1 MYIMLNICI
10 ATHLRKLFLSFICS
24 ALRKQTH
31 VHIYHNLGGNLMVNN
46 ISNSRNTR
54 KSRTSSIKRTAIFWC
69 IIVLAVIGT
78 ILGLIIVNNY
88 QDTLKL
94 KEGEKILSVLETVSV
109 SIDGDKY
116 ENLVEN
122 LNDKDPYYEELRQ
135 YLIKVKN
142 TTGLRFLFTESYLKD
157 RKTTAYIV
165 DGNETGKEDFSPI
178 GTPVNTENETIDT
191 EETIKALTEGVGG
204 YTDFYETEEWGTL
217 FSAFAP
223 IYNSG
228 GKVVGI
234 VGADAPANDVK
245 SMINSITFTVVLAI
259 FLGFAAITTL
269 IAALISGILR
279 PIIKIKDY
287 ALEISNGNL
296 SVNVENLTKSNN
308 EIGEI
313 YSAFSV
319 MIKNTANIINSIKDS
334 VSKLLNFNSQLLE
347 NADASSSAAQD
358 VSANIVE
365 AANSAS
371 SQEKILDEAV
381 GNMDKIK
388 EKLDTA
394 VEKLKA
400 VYKDMKLEQEVSLTR
415 KDEISKFEESISLLS
430 NVARTTEENLNRLLA
445 EIRNIYIFTQTMND
459 IAEQTNLLALNAGIE
474 AARAGDSGK
483 GFAVVAREIQK
494 LSQGTKESA
503 QNINE
508 IANSID
514 SKANETIANMNLT
527 IDTVDEGVNLSKSMQ
542 DYIKYVT
549 GNAEDNVSNISK
561 ISEEYAMI
569 QDELDKAMESFNEI
583 NKLIKEFSEK
593 MEVIAATAQE
603 QAAMSEEL
611 KASTSVLKD
620 VVETL
625 ENKINTFRT

>member
-1 MYIMLNICI
+1 M
-10 ATHLRKLFLSFICS
+10 
-24 ALRKQTH
+24 
-31 VHIYHNLGGNLMVNN
+31 VDNL
-46 ISNSRNTR
+46 SNSKNTR
-54 KSRTSSIKRTAIFWC
+54 KLRTSSIKRTAIVWC

-94 KEGEKILSVLETVSV
+94 KEGEKILSVLETVSA

-116 ENLVEN
+116 ESLVEN

-157 RKTTAYIV
+157 GKTTAYIV
-165 DGNETGKEDFSPI
+165 DGNETNKEDFSPI
-178 GTPVNTENETIDT
+178 GTSVNTENETIDT

-204 YTDFYETEEWGTL
+204 YTDFYETEEWGML

-223 IYNSG
+223 IYNSE
-228 GKVVGI
+228 GKIVGI

-245 SMINSITFTVVLAI
+245 SMIDSITFTVVSVI

-296 SVNVENLTKSNN
+296 SVNVENSTKSNN
-308 EIGEI
+308 EISEI

-319 MIKNTANIINSIKDS
+319 MIKNTASIINSIKDS

-400 VYKDMKLEQEVSLTR
+400 IYKDMKLEQEASLTR

-430 NVARTTEENLNRLLA
+430 DIARTTDENLNRLLA
-445 EIRNIYIFTQTMND
+445 EIKNIYIFTQTMND

-474 AARAGDSGK
+474 AARAGDSGR

-527 IDTVDEGVNLSKSMQ
+527 INTVDEGVNLSKSMQ
-542 DYIKYVT
+542 DYLKYVT
-549 GNAEDNVSNISK
+549 GNAEDNVNNISK

-569 QDELDKAMESFNEI
+569 QDELDKAMKRFNEI
-583 NKLIKEFSEK
+583 NKLIKEFSGK

-611 KASTSVLKD
+611 KASTSILKD
-620 VVETL
+620 VVDVL

>member
-1 MYIMLNICI
+1 MVDN
-10 ATHLRKLFLSFICS
+10 LS
-24 ALRKQTH
+24 
-31 VHIYHNLGGNLMVNN
+31 NN
-46 ISNSRNTR
+46 KNTR
-54 KSRTSSIKRTAIFWC
+54 KLRTSSIKRTAIVWC

-88 QDTLKL
+88 QDSLKL
-94 KEGEKILSVLETVSV
+94 KEGEKILSVLETVSA

-116 ENLVEN
+116 ESLVEN

-157 RKTTAYIV
+157 GKTTAYIV
-165 DGNETGKEDFSPI
+165 DGNETNKEDFSPI
-178 GTPVNTENETIDT
+178 GTSVNTENETIDT

-204 YTDFYETEEWGTL
+204 YTDFYETEEWGML

-223 IYNSG
+223 IYNSE
-228 GKVVGI
+228 GKIVGI

-245 SMINSITFTVVLAI
+245 SMIDSITFTVVSVI

-269 IAALISGILR
+269 IAALISSILR

-296 SVNVENLTKSNN
+296 SVNVENSTKSNN
-308 EIGEI
+308 EISEI

-319 MIKNTANIINSIKDS
+319 MIKNTASIINSIKDS

-400 VYKDMKLEQEVSLTR
+400 IYKDMKLEQEASLTR

-430 NVARTTEENLNRLLA
+430 DIARTTDENLNRLLA
-445 EIRNIYIFTQTMND
+445 EIKNIYIFTQTMND

-474 AARAGDSGK
+474 AARAGDSGR

-527 IDTVDEGVNLSKSMQ
+527 INTVDEGANLSKSMQ
-542 DYIKYVT
+542 DYLKYVT
-549 GNAEDNVSNISK
+549 GNAEDNVNNISK

-569 QDELDKAMESFNEI
+569 QDELDKAMERFNEI
-583 NKLIKEFSEK
+583 NKLIKEFSGK

-611 KASTSVLKD
+611 KASTSILKD
-620 VVETL
+620 VVNVL

>member
-1 MYIMLNICI
+1 MVDN
-10 ATHLRKLFLSFICS
+10 LS
-24 ALRKQTH
+24 
-31 VHIYHNLGGNLMVNN
+31 NN
-46 ISNSRNTR
+46 KNTR
-54 KSRTSSIKRTAIFWC
+54 KLRTSSIKRTAIVWC

-88 QDTLKL
+88 QDSLKL
-94 KEGEKILSVLETVSV
+94 KEGEKILSVLETVSA

-116 ENLVEN
+116 ESLVEN

-157 RKTTAYIV
+157 GTTAYIV
-165 DGNETGKEDFSPI
+165 DGNETNKEDFSPI
-178 GTPVNTENETIDT
+178 GTSVNTENETIDT

-204 YTDFYETEEWGTL
+204 YTDFYETEEWGML

-223 IYNSG
+223 IYNSE
-228 GKVVGI
+228 GKIVGI

-245 SMINSITFTVVLAI
+245 SMIDSITFTVVSVI

-269 IAALISGILR
+269 IAALISSILR

-296 SVNVENLTKSNN
+296 SVNVENSTKSNN
-308 EIGEI
+308 EISEI

-319 MIKNTANIINSIKDS
+319 MIKNTASIINSIKDS

-400 VYKDMKLEQEVSLTR
+400 IYKDMKLEQEASLTR

-430 NVARTTEENLNRLLA
+430 DIARTTDENLNRLLA
-445 EIRNIYIFTQTMND
+445 EIKNIYIFTQTMND

-474 AARAGDSGK
+474 AARAGDSGR

-527 IDTVDEGVNLSKSMQ
+527 INTVDEGANLSKSMQ
-542 DYIKYVT
+542 DYLKYVT
-549 GNAEDNVSNISK
+549 GNAEDNVNNISK

-569 QDELDKAMESFNEI
+569 QDELDKAMERFNEI
-583 NKLIKEFSEK
+583 NKLIKEFSGK

-611 KASTSVLKD
+611 KASTSILKD
-620 VVETL
+620 VVNVL

>member
-1 MYIMLNICI
+1 
-10 ATHLRKLFLSFICS
+10 
-24 ALRKQTH
+24 
-31 VHIYHNLGGNLMVNN
+31 MVNN
-46 ISNSRNTR
+46 LSNNRNTR
-54 KSRTSSIKRTAIFWC
+54 KSRTSSIKRIAIFWC

-116 ENLVEN
+116 ESLVEN

-157 RKTTAYIV
+157 GKTTAYIV
-165 DGNETGKEDFSPI
+165 DGNETDKEDFSPI
-178 GTPVNTENETIDT
+178 GTSVNTENETIDT

-228 GKVVGI
+228 ERVVGI

-245 SMINSITFTVVLAI
+245 SMIDSITFTVVSVI
-259 FLGFAAITTL
+259 FLGFAAITIL

-296 SVNVENLTKSNN
+296 SVNVENSTKSNN

-371 SQEKILDEAV
+371 GQEKILDEAV

-400 VYKDMKLEQEVSLTR
+400 IYKDMKLEQEASLTR

-430 NVARTTEENLNRLLA
+430 NVARTTEENLNRLLV
-445 EIRNIYIFTQTMND
+445 EIKNIYIFTQTMND

-474 AARAGDSGK
+474 AARAGDSGR

-503 QNINE
+503 QSINE

-549 GNAEDNVSNISK
+549 GNAEDNVNNISK

-569 QDELDKAMESFNEI
+569 QDELDKAMERFNEI
-583 NKLIKEFSEK
+583 NKLIKEFSGK

-611 KASTSVLKD
+611 KASTSVLNGVVD
-620 VVETL
+620 VL

>member
-1 MYIMLNICI
+1 M
-10 ATHLRKLFLSFICS
+10 
-24 ALRKQTH
+24 
-31 VHIYHNLGGNLMVNN
+31 VDNL
-46 ISNSRNTR
+46 SNSKNTR
-54 KSRTSSIKRTAIFWC
+54 KLRTSSIKRTAIVWC

-94 KEGEKILSVLETVSV
+94 KEGEKILSVLETVSA

-116 ENLVEN
+116 ESLVEN

-157 RKTTAYIV
+157 GKTTAYIV
-165 DGNETGKEDFSPI
+165 DGNETNKEDFSPI
-178 GTPVNTENETIDT
+178 GTSVNTENETIDT

-204 YTDFYETEEWGTL
+204 YTDFYETEEWGML

-223 IYNSG
+223 IYNSE
-228 GKVVGI
+228 GKIVGI

-245 SMINSITFTVVLAI
+245 SMIDSITFTVVSVI

-296 SVNVENLTKSNN
+296 SVNVENSTKSNN
-308 EIGEI
+308 EISEI

-319 MIKNTANIINSIKDS
+319 MIKNTASIINSIKDS

-400 VYKDMKLEQEVSLTR
+400 IYKDMKLEQEASLTR

-430 NVARTTEENLNRLLA
+430 DIARTTDENLNRLLA
-445 EIRNIYIFTQTMND
+445 EIKNIYIFTQTMND

-474 AARAGDSGK
+474 AARAGDSGR

-527 IDTVDEGVNLSKSMQ
+527 INTVDEGANLSKSMQ
-542 DYIKYVT
+542 DYLKYVT
-549 GNAEDNVSNISK
+549 GNAEDNVNNISK

-569 QDELDKAMESFNEI
+569 QDELDKAMERFNEI
-583 NKLIKEFSEK
+583 NKLIKEFSGK

-611 KASTSVLKD
+611 KASTSILKD
-620 VVETL
+620 VVDVL

>member
-1 MYIMLNICI
+1 
-10 ATHLRKLFLSFICS
+10 
-24 ALRKQTH
+24 
-31 VHIYHNLGGNLMVNN
+31 MVNN
-46 ISNSRNTR
+46 LSNNRNTR
-54 KSRTSSIKRTAIFWC
+54 KPRTSSIKRTAIFWC

-94 KEGEKILSVLETVSV
+94 KEGEKILSVLETGSA

-116 ENLVEN
+116 ESLVEN

-157 RKTTAYIV
+157 GKTTAYIV
-165 DGNETGKEDFSPI
+165 DGNETDKEDFSPI
-178 GTPVNTENETIDT
+178 GTSVNTENETIDT

-217 FSAFAP
+217 LSAFAP

-228 GKVVGI
+228 GRVVGI

-245 SMINSITFTVVLAI
+245 SMIGSITFTVVSVI
-259 FLGFAAITTL
+259 FLGFAAITIL

-296 SVNVENLTKSNN
+296 SVNVENSTKSNN
-308 EIGEI
+308 EISEI

-319 MIKNTANIINSIKDS
+319 MIKNTASIINSIKDS

-371 SQEKILDEAV
+371 DQEKILDEAV

-400 VYKDMKLEQEVSLTR
+400 IYKDMKLEQEASLTR

-430 NVARTTEENLNRLLA
+430 NVARTTEENLNRLLV
-445 EIRNIYIFTQTMND
+445 EIKNIYIFTQTMND

-474 AARAGDSGK
+474 AARAGDSGR

-527 IDTVDEGVNLSKSMQ
+527 IDTVDEGVDLSKSMQ

-549 GNAEDNVSNISK
+549 GNAEDNVNNISK
-561 ISEEYAMI
+561 ISEEYAII
-569 QDELDKAMESFNEI
+569 QDELDKAMERFNEI
-583 NKLIKEFSEK
+583 NKLIKEFSGK

-611 KASTSVLKD
+611 KASTSVLNGVVD
-620 VVETL
+620 VL

>member
-1 MYIMLNICI
+1 
-10 ATHLRKLFLSFICS
+10 
-24 ALRKQTH
+24 
-31 VHIYHNLGGNLMVNN
+31 MVNN
-46 ISNSRNTR
+46 LSNNRNTR

-116 ENLVEN
+116 ESLVEN

-157 RKTTAYIV
+157 GKTTAYIV
-165 DGNETGKEDFSPI
+165 DGNETDKEDFSPI
-178 GTPVNTENETIDT
+178 GTSVNTENETIDT

-204 YTDFYETEEWGTL
+204 YTDFYETEEWGML

-223 IYNSG
+223 IYNSE
-228 GKVVGI
+228 GKIVGI

-245 SMINSITFTVVLAI
+245 SMIDSITFTVVSVI
-259 FLGFAAITTL
+259 FLGFAAITIL

-279 PIIKIKDY
+279 SVIKIKDY

-296 SVNVENLTKSNN
+296 FVNVENSTKSNN

-371 SQEKILDEAV
+371 DQEKILDEAV

-400 VYKDMKLEQEVSLTR
+400 IYKDMKLEQEASLTR

-430 NVARTTEENLNRLLA
+430 NVARTTEENLNRLLV
-445 EIRNIYIFTQTMND
+445 EIKNIYIFTQTMND

-474 AARAGDSGK
+474 AARAGDSGR

-494 LSQGTKESA
+494 LSQGTK
-503 QNINE
+503 
-508 IANSID
+508 
-514 SKANETIANMNLT
+514 NL
-527 IDTVDEGVNLSKSMQ
+527 
-542 DYIKYVT
+542 
-549 GNAEDNVSNISK
+549 
-561 ISEEYAMI
+561 
-569 QDELDKAMESFNEI
+569 
-583 NKLIKEFSEK
+583 
-593 MEVIAATAQE
+593 
-603 QAAMSEEL
+603 L
-611 KASTSVLKD
+611 KT
-620 VVETL
+620 
-625 ENKINTFRT
+625 

>member
-1 MYIMLNICI
+1 
-10 ATHLRKLFLSFICS
+10 
-24 ALRKQTH
+24 
-31 VHIYHNLGGNLMVNN
+31 MVNN

>member
-1 MYIMLNICI
+1 M
-10 ATHLRKLFLSFICS
+10 
-24 ALRKQTH
+24 
-31 VHIYHNLGGNLMVNN
+31 VDNL
-46 ISNSRNTR
+46 SNSKNTR
-54 KSRTSSIKRTAIFWC
+54 KLRTSSIKRTAIVWC

-94 KEGEKILSVLETVSV
+94 KEGEKILSVLETVSA

-116 ENLVEN
+116 ESLVEN

-157 RKTTAYIV
+157 GKTTAYIV
-165 DGNETGKEDFSPI
+165 DGNETNKEDFSPI
-178 GTPVNTENETIDT
+178 GTSVNTENETIDT

-204 YTDFYETEEWGTL
+204 YTDFYETEEWGML

-223 IYNSG
+223 IYNSE
-228 GKVVGI
+228 GKIVGI

-245 SMINSITFTVVLAI
+245 SMIDSITFTVVSVI

-296 SVNVENLTKSNN
+296 SVNVENSTKSNN
-308 EIGEI
+308 EISEI

-319 MIKNTANIINSIKDS
+319 MIKNTASIINSIKDS

-400 VYKDMKLEQEVSLTR
+400 IYKDMKLEQEASLTR

-430 NVARTTEENLNRLLA
+430 DIARTTDENLNRLLA
-445 EIRNIYIFTQTMND
+445 EIKNIYIFTQTMND

-474 AARAGDSGK
+474 AARAGDSGR

-527 IDTVDEGVNLSKSMQ
+527 INTVDEGVNLSKSMQ
-542 DYIKYVT
+542 DYLKYVT
-549 GNAEDNVSNISK
+549 GNAEDNVNNISK

-569 QDELDKAMESFNEI
+569 QDELDKAMERFNEI
-583 NKLIKEFSEK
+583 NKLIKEFSGK

-611 KASTSVLKD
+611 KASTSILKD
-620 VVETL
+620 VVDVL

>member
-1 MYIMLNICI
+1 M
-10 ATHLRKLFLSFICS
+10 
-24 ALRKQTH
+24 
-31 VHIYHNLGGNLMVNN
+31 
-46 ISNSRNTR
+46 ISS
-54 KSRTSSIKRTAIFWC
+54 
-69 IIVLAVIGT
+69 
-78 ILGLIIVNNY
+78 
-88 QDTLKL
+88 
-94 KEGEKILSVLETVSV
+94 
-109 SIDGDKY
+109 
-116 ENLVEN
+116 
-122 LNDKDPYYEELRQ
+122 
-135 YLIKVKN
+135 
-142 TTGLRFLFTESYLKD
+142 
-157 RKTTAYIV
+157 
-165 DGNETGKEDFSPI
+165 
-178 GTPVNTENETIDT
+178 
-191 EETIKALTEGVGG
+191 
-204 YTDFYETEEWGTL
+204 
-217 FSAFAP
+217 
-223 IYNSG
+223 
-228 GKVVGI
+228 
-234 VGADAPANDVK
+234 
-245 SMINSITFTVVLAI
+245 
-259 FLGFAAITTL
+259 
-269 IAALISGILR
+269 ILR

-296 SVNVENLTKSNN
+296 SVNVENSTKSNN
-308 EIGEI
+308 EISEI

-394 VEKLKA
+394 VEKLRA
-400 VYKDMKLEQEVSLTR
+400 IYKDMKLEQEASLTR
-415 KDEISKFEESISLLS
+415 KDEISKFEESIFLLS
-430 NVARTTEENLNRLLA
+430 NVARTTEENLARLLA
-445 EIRNIYIFTQTMND
+445 EIKNIYIFTQTMND

-474 AARAGDSGK
+474 AARAGDSGR

-549 GNAEDNVSNISK
+549 GNAEDNVNNISK

-569 QDELDKAMESFNEI
+569 QDELDKAMERFNEI
-583 NKLIKEFSEK
+583 NKLIKEFSGK

-611 KASTSVLKD
+611 KASTSVLNGVVD
-620 VVETL
+620 VL

>member
-1 MYIMLNICI
+1 
-10 ATHLRKLFLSFICS
+10 
-24 ALRKQTH
+24 
-31 VHIYHNLGGNLMVNN
+31 MVNN
-46 ISNSRNTR
+46 LSNNRNTR
-54 KSRTSSIKRTAIFWC
+54 KPRTSSIKRTAIFWC

-116 ENLVEN
+116 ESLVEN

-157 RKTTAYIV
+157 GKTTAYIV
-165 DGNETGKEDFSPI
+165 DGNETDKEDFSPI
-178 GTPVNTENETIDT
+178 GTSVNTENETIDT

-217 FSAFAP
+217 LSAFAP

-228 GKVVGI
+228 GRVVGI

-245 SMINSITFTVVLAI
+245 SMIGSITFTVVSVI
-259 FLGFAAITTL
+259 FLGFAAITIL

-296 SVNVENLTKSNN
+296 SVNVENSTKSNN
-308 EIGEI
+308 EISEI

-371 SQEKILDEAV
+371 DQEKILDEAV

-400 VYKDMKLEQEVSLTR
+400 IYKDMKLEQEASLTR

-430 NVARTTEENLNRLLA
+430 NVARTTEENLNRLLV
-445 EIRNIYIFTQTMND
+445 EIKNIYIFTQTMND

-474 AARAGDSGK
+474 AARAGDSGR

-527 IDTVDEGVNLSKSMQ
+527 IDTVDEGVDLSKSMQ

-549 GNAEDNVSNISK
+549 GNAEDNVNNISK
-561 ISEEYAMI
+561 ISEEYAII
-569 QDELDKAMESFNEI
+569 QDELDKAMERFNEI
-583 NKLIKEFSEK
+583 NKLIKEFSGK

-611 KASTSVLKD
+611 KASTSVLNGVVD
-620 VVETL
+620 VL

>member
-1 MYIMLNICI
+1 M
-10 ATHLRKLFLSFICS
+10 
-24 ALRKQTH
+24 
-31 VHIYHNLGGNLMVNN
+31 VDNL
-46 ISNSRNTR
+46 SNSKNTR
-54 KSRTSSIKRTAIFWC
+54 KLRTSSIKRTAIVWC

-94 KEGEKILSVLETVSV
+94 KEGEKILSVLETVSA

-116 ENLVEN
+116 ESLVEN

-157 RKTTAYIV
+157 GKTTAYIV
-165 DGNETGKEDFSPI
+165 DGNETNKEDFSPI
-178 GTPVNTENETIDT
+178 GTSVNTENETIDT

-204 YTDFYETEEWGTL
+204 YTDFYETEEWGML

-223 IYNSG
+223 IYNSE
-228 GKVVGI
+228 GKIVGI

-245 SMINSITFTVVLAI
+245 SMIDSITFTVVSVI

-269 IAALISGILR
+269 IAALISSILR

-296 SVNVENLTKSNN
+296 SVNVENSTKSNN
-308 EIGEI
+308 EISEI

-319 MIKNTANIINSIKDS
+319 MIKNTASIINSIKDS

-400 VYKDMKLEQEVSLTR
+400 IYKDMKLEQEASLTR

-430 NVARTTEENLNRLLA
+430 DIARTTDENLNRLLA
-445 EIRNIYIFTQTMND
+445 EIKNIYIFTQTMND

-474 AARAGDSGK
+474 AARAGDSGR

-527 IDTVDEGVNLSKSMQ
+527 INTVDEGVNLSKSMQ
-542 DYIKYVT
+542 DYLKYVT
-549 GNAEDNVSNISK
+549 GNAEDNVNNISK

-569 QDELDKAMESFNEI
+569 QDELDKAMERFNEI
-583 NKLIKEFSEK
+583 NKLIKEFSGK

-611 KASTSVLKD
+611 KASTSILKD
-620 VVETL
+620 VVDVL

>member
-1 MYIMLNICI
+1 
-10 ATHLRKLFLSFICS
+10 
-24 ALRKQTH
+24 
-31 VHIYHNLGGNLMVNN
+31 MVNN
-46 ISNSRNTR
+46 LSNSKNTR
-54 KSRTSSIKRTAIFWC
+54 KLRTSSIKRTAIVWC

-94 KEGEKILSVLETVSV
+94 KEGEKILSVLETVSA

-116 ENLVEN
+116 ESLVEN

-157 RKTTAYIV
+157 GKTTAYIV
-165 DGNETGKEDFSPI
+165 DGNETNKEDFSPI
-178 GTPVNTENETIDT
+178 GTSVNTENETIDT

-204 YTDFYETEEWGTL
+204 YTDFYETEEWGML

-223 IYNSG
+223 IYNSE
-228 GKVVGI
+228 GKIVGI

-245 SMINSITFTVVLAI
+245 SMIDSITFTVVSVI

-269 IAALISGILR
+269 IAALISSILR

-296 SVNVENLTKSNN
+296 SVNVENSTKSNN
-308 EIGEI
+308 EISEI

-319 MIKNTANIINSIKDS
+319 MIKNTASIINSIKDS

-400 VYKDMKLEQEVSLTR
+400 IYKDMKLEQEASLTR

-430 NVARTTEENLNRLLA
+430 DIARTTDENLNRLLA
-445 EIRNIYIFTQTMND
+445 EIKNIYIFTQTMND

-474 AARAGDSGK
+474 AARAGDSGR
-483 GFAVVAREIQK
+483 GFAVVAREIKK

-527 IDTVDEGVNLSKSMQ
+527 INTVDEGVNLSKSMQ
-542 DYIKYVT
+542 DYLKYVT
-549 GNAEDNVSNISK
+549 GNAEDNVNNISK

-569 QDELDKAMESFNEI
+569 QDELDKAMERFNEI
-583 NKLIKEFSEK
+583 NKLIKEFSGK

-611 KASTSVLKD
+611 KASTSILKD
-620 VVETL
+620 VVNVL

>member
-1 MYIMLNICI
+1 MVDN
-10 ATHLRKLFLSFICS
+10 LS
-24 ALRKQTH
+24 
-31 VHIYHNLGGNLMVNN
+31 NN
-46 ISNSRNTR
+46 KNTR
-54 KSRTSSIKRTAIFWC
+54 KLRTSSIKRTAIVWC

-88 QDTLKL
+88 QDSLKL
-94 KEGEKILSVLETVSV
+94 KEGEKILSVLETVSA

-116 ENLVEN
+116 ESLVEN
-122 LNDKDPYYEELRQ
+122 LNDEDPYYEELRQ

-157 RKTTAYIV
+157 GKTTAYIV
-165 DGNETGKEDFSPI
+165 DGNETNKEDFSPI
-178 GTPVNTENETIDT
+178 GTSVNTENETIDT

-223 IYNSG
+223 IYNSE
-228 GKVVGI
+228 GKIVGI

-245 SMINSITFTVVLAI
+245 SMIDSITFTVVSVI

-296 SVNVENLTKSNN
+296 SVNVENSTKSNN
-308 EIGEI
+308 EISEI

-319 MIKNTANIINSIKDS
+319 MIKNTASIINSIKDS

-400 VYKDMKLEQEVSLTR
+400 IYKDMKLEQEASLTR

-430 NVARTTEENLNRLLA
+430 DIARTTDENLNRLLA
-445 EIRNIYIFTQTMND
+445 EIKNIYIFTQTMND

-474 AARAGDSGK
+474 AARAGDSGR

-527 IDTVDEGVNLSKSMQ
+527 INTVDEGVNLSKSMQ
-542 DYIKYVT
+542 DYLKYVT
-549 GNAEDNVSNISK
+549 GNAEDNVNNISK

-569 QDELDKAMESFNEI
+569 QDELDKAMERFNEI
-583 NKLIKEFSEK
+583 NKLIKEFSGK

-611 KASTSVLKD
+611 KASTSILKD
-620 VVETL
+620 VVDVL

>member
-1 MYIMLNICI
+1 M
-10 ATHLRKLFLSFICS
+10 
-24 ALRKQTH
+24 
-31 VHIYHNLGGNLMVNN
+31 VDNL
-46 ISNSRNTR
+46 SNSKNTR
-54 KSRTSSIKRTAIFWC
+54 KLRTSSIKRTAIVWC

-94 KEGEKILSVLETVSV
+94 KEGEKILSVLETVSA

-116 ENLVEN
+116 ESLVEN
-122 LNDKDPYYEELRQ
+122 LNDEDPYYEELRQ

-157 RKTTAYIV
+157 GKTTAYIV
-165 DGNETGKEDFSPI
+165 DGNETNKEDFSPI
-178 GTPVNTENETIDT
+178 GTSVNTENETIDT

-204 YTDFYETEEWGTL
+204 YTDFYETEEWGML

-223 IYNSG
+223 IYNSE
-228 GKVVGI
+228 GKIVGI

-245 SMINSITFTVVLAI
+245 SMIDSITFTVVSVI

-296 SVNVENLTKSNN
+296 SVNVENSTKSNN
-308 EIGEI
+308 EISEI

-319 MIKNTANIINSIKDS
+319 MIKNTASIINSIKDS

-400 VYKDMKLEQEVSLTR
+400 IYKDMKLEQEASLTR
-415 KDEISKFEESISLLS
+415 KDEISKFEESISLL
-430 NVARTTEENLNRLLA
+430 NDIARTTDENLNRLLA
-445 EIRNIYIFTQTMND
+445 EIKNIYIFTQTMND

-474 AARAGDSGK
+474 AARAGDSGR

-527 IDTVDEGVNLSKSMQ
+527 INTVDEGVNLSKSMQ
-542 DYIKYVT
+542 DYLKYVT
-549 GNAEDNVSNISK
+549 GNAEDNVNNISK

-569 QDELDKAMESFNEI
+569 QDELDKAMERFNEI
-583 NKLIKEFSEK
+583 NKLIKEFSGK

-611 KASTSVLKD
+611 KASTSILKD
-620 VVETL
+620 VVDVL